1 MVPNVVINVKIG
13 WKACVGGVVVGD
25 HEIGTTAREAIDGAT
40 DGGPPTQQAAP
51 RADLGNQ
58 EQPRL
63 VIELTSPIHPS
74 IALLF
79 PRCKK
84 ATSFRLLPTWPGLAC
99 VSLTMAA
106 PMLEFRTRGYN
117 PYAVKY
123 SPYYDSRVA
132 VASAANFGIVGNGRL
147 FALGL
152 TAAGIQVEKTYR
164 PPLCIYSP
172 V

>member
-1 MVPNVVINVKIG
+1 
-13 WKACVGGVVVGD
+13 
-25 HEIGTTAREAIDGAT
+25 
-40 DGGPPTQQAAP
+40 
-51 RADLGNQ
+51 
-58 EQPRL
+58 
-63 VIELTSPIHPS
+63 
-74 IALLF
+74 
-79 PRCKK
+79 
-84 ATSFRLLPTWPGLAC
+84 
-99 VSLTMAA
+99 MAA

-164 PPLCIYSP
+164 TPSSHLSIFLHTVNMLTLHFQALTQTMHYTI
-172 V
+172 